1 MLSRMR
7 VDTVKPYI
15 YQFLGLVLPQFVA
28 IGVTSVIVKSAGIQV
43 FGQYS
48 LMLGLLSLAFGV
60 MGSALDTGFQ
70 RTCDPVKLNTILVA
84 KLLVWIVVLPCII
97 MAAWLMNLGWFTMMC
112 LAIGFVF
119 QQSMATLVVKHR
131 ITGLDS
137 KSVAPRL
144 VPVLV
149 FFAAIYVVGPDKA
162 DTIGFLYAISW
173 IIYSLPILG
182 LTLWKTNVDLR
193 SSVYVIKSA
202 WPIWISLLMTQAY
215 GNVDLFLLSYFH
227 SHDVV
232 GAYKIAYTFGSMSI
246 PIAGVFSFIFLT
258 KISAAVKAKNQ
269 ALTLIVLR
277 QQFTIVGVL
286 GVGLMLFMLFFFPYL
301 AKLLYGAVSNATT
314 SAAVIIAVAMVFNM
328 LTMVYSYTLL
338 AFHRENVIAKLSI
351 VGVVIY
357 LSISIL
363 LVPIYADKGAALAM
377 VAAYLAL
384 FLMYRHAHLKQMKIA
399 FSRLDKVCITP
410 PNHPEI

>member
-1 MLSRMR
+1 MLSRIR
-7 VDTVKPYI
+7 VDTIKPYG

-28 IGVTSVIVKSAGIQV
+28 IGVTSVIVKNAGIEV

-48 LMLGLLSLAFGV
+48 LMLGVLALAFGV

-70 RTCDPVKLNTILVA
+70 RTCDPVRLNIVLVA
-84 KLLVWIVVLPCII
+84 KLAVWIVVMPCII
-97 MAAWLMNLGWFTMMC
+97 MVAWLMNLGWFAMMC
-112 LAIGFVF
+112 LAIGFIF

-131 ITGLDS
+131 ITGQDS

-149 FFAAIYVVGPDKA
+149 FFAAIYVVGPDNT
-162 DTIGFLYAISW
+162 DTIALLYAISW
-173 IIYSLPILG
+173 IIYSLPMLS
-182 LTLWKTNVDLR
+182 LTLWKTSVDLR

-232 GAYKIAYTFGSMSI
+232 GVYKIAYTFGSMTV

-258 KISAAVKAKNQ
+258 KISAAVKTNNHS
-269 ALTLIVLR
+269 LTLIVLK

-286 GVGLMLFMLFFFPYL
+286 GVGLLLFMLFFFPYL
-301 AKLLYGAVSNATT
+301 AKLLYGSVSNATT
-314 SAAVIIAVAMVFNM
+314 SSAVIIAVAMVFNM

-338 AFHRENVIAKLSI
+338 AFHREKVIAKLTI
-351 VGVVIY
+351 AGVAIY
-357 LSISIL
+357 ISISIL
-363 LVPIYADKGAALAM
+363 LVPFYADKGAALAM
-377 VAAYLAL
+377 VAAYVAL
-384 FLMYRHAHLKQMKIA
+384 FLMYRRAHLKQMKIA
-399 FSRLDKVCITP
+399 FSRLGTVCITP
-410 PNHPEI
+410 SNHPGI